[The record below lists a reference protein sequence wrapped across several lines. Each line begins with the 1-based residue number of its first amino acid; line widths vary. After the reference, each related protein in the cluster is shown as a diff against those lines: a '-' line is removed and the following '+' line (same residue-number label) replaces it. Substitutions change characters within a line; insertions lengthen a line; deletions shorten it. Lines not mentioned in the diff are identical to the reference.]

1 MKSTIYLES
10 IDPKRNRHRW
20 YRIEAE
26 LTLFGGV
33 VRREWGRVGQK
44 GRRIEHEIK
53 SYQEA
58 IFRVKRIIDTRKKHG
73 YKVLRSSISL
83 FKS

>member
-20 YRIEAE
+20 YRIDAE

-33 VRREWGRVGQK
+33 IRREWGRIGQK
-44 GRRIEHEIK
+44 GRGVQHDFET
-53 SYQEA
+53 YPEA
-58 IFRVKRIIDTRKKHG
+58 IFQIKRIVRTRKKHG
-73 YKVLRSSISL
+73 YKVFRSSVS
-83 FKS
+83 F

>member
-1 MKSTIYLES
+1 MRSVIYFES
-10 IDPKRNRHRW
+10 IDPERNRHRW
-20 YRIEAE
+20 YRIDAE

-44 GRRIEHEIK
+44 GRWVQHDVE

-58 IFRVKRIIDTRKKHG
+58 VQQIKRTRKKHG
-73 YKVLRSSISL
+73 YKILRSSVS
-83 FKS
+83 F

>member
-1 MKSTIYLES
+1 MKNTIYLES

-20 YRIEAE
+20 YRIDAE

-44 GRRIEHEIK
+44 GRRVERTLE

-58 IFRVKRIIDTRKKHG
+58 VLQIKRIMDVRKKHG
-73 YKVLRSSISL
+73 YKVLRSSVS
-83 FKS
+83 F

>member
-1 MKSTIYLES
+1 MRSVIYFES

-20 YRIEAE
+20 YRIGAE

-44 GRRIEHEIK
+44 GRRVQHEFE

-58 IFRVKRIIDTRKKHG
+58 ILQIKRIMRTRKKHG
-73 YKVLRSSISL
+73 YKILRNFVSL
-83 FKS
+83 

>member
-26 LTLFGGV
+26 STLFGGV
-33 VRREWGRVGQK
+33 VRQEWGRVGQK
-44 GRRIEHEIK
+44 GRRIEHELE
-53 SYQEA
+53 SYQETVLQ
-58 IFRVKRIIDTRKKHG
+58 IKRIMQTRKKHG
-73 YKVLRSSISL
+73 YKVLRNSVS
-83 FKS
+83 F

>member
-1 MKSTIYLES
+1 MRSVIYLES

-20 YRIEAE
+20 YRIDAE

-44 GRRIEHEIK
+44 GRRIEHELK

-58 IFRVKRIIDTRKKHG
+58 VLQIKRIMQTRKKHG
-73 YKVLRSSISL
+73 YKVLRNSVS
-83 FKS
+83 F

>member
-33 VRREWGRVGQK
+33 IRREWGRVGQK
-44 GRRIEHEIK
+44 GRGIQHDIE

-58 IFRVKRIIDTRKKHG
+58 VLQIKRIT
-73 YKVLRSSISL
+73 
-83 FKS
+83 